1 MIVMGKTEK
10 DSLSGIAALPSFP
23 VVLVTVGQNIM
34 TAAAFHFYSFKPPSV
49 MVGIRPKNLTF
60 ELISQKGEFGINI
73 PAREQLDVVRI
84 CGSIS
89 GRKEDKFKKTGLTPQ
104 NGKVIDSFL
113 IKECPVNLECRVVH
127 QINYEGSHKWFIGQ
141 IEAVHIAEDYTRDKA
156 LMYWLGEYRKVGEIL
171 MKIERKWKVPAL
183 LQSFLDDARG

>member
-1 MIVMGKTEK
+1 MLTTPKTEASHFSARA
-10 DSLSGIAALPSFP
+10 SLSGIAALPSFP

-49 MVGIRPKNLTF
+49 MVGIRPKSLTF

-84 CGSIS
+84 CGSVS

-113 IKECPVNLECRVVH
+113 IKECPVSLECRVVH
-127 QINYEGSHKWFIGQ
+127 QVNYEGSHKWFIGQ
-141 IEAVHIAEDYTRDKA
+141 IEARARSIDTVMVTFPFEDC
-156 LMYWLGEYRKVGEIL
+156 RK
-171 MKIERKWKVPAL
+171 
-183 LQSFLDDARG
+183 